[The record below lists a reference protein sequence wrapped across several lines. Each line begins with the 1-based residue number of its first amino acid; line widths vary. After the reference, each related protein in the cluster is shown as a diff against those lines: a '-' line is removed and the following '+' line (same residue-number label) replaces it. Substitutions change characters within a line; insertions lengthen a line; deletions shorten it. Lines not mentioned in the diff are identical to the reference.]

1 MTYYMYI
8 GLTVTDPTD
17 EVTRFREAVRG
28 RNETGEEITVD
39 FVLCMK

>member
-1 MTYYMYI
+1 LTDYMYI

-17 EVTRFREAVRG
+17 EVTRFREPVRG
-28 RNETGEEITVD
+28 LNETGEEITVD